1 MPPRRTAAAANEDK
15 CTSAQK
21 PSAKHSEL
29 QRTVSMLLAS
39 LVEAFQEDAR
49 RLDDD
54 LHVSILDFIEQ
65 VEVADDLTPLM
76 MEKMNKVAKS
86 LRRALNDR
94 KLAPTPKPLASTTAK
109 LARFETKNAAS
120 VSKATSAPK
129 GFRGGGDRRGARD
142 PSTIQCN
149 ECAQWGHGW
158 LTCPTGN
165 KEMQKKELARQELAR
180 MEESDTAKD
189 ARNAS
194 RAFGR
199 AQREEEV
206 SENEGYEVE
215 SEAGASVNR
224 DTYSVGSVSFFIPS
238 STCTRSQ
245 RVRTPSSHALNIAL
259 EHGRP
264 DPCPPTLI

>member
-15 CTSAQK
+15 CTNAQK
-21 PSAKHSEL
+21 PSAQHSEI
-29 QRTVSMLLAS
+29 QRTASLLLAS
-39 LVEAFQEDAR
+39 LLEACQEDAR
-49 RLDDD
+49 FSHLKEMPYVKEDRLDDD
-54 LHVSILDFIEQ
+54 LHDSILDFIEQ

-165 KEMQKKELARQELAR
+165 KEMQKKEL
-180 MEESDTAKD
+180 
-189 ARNAS
+189 
-194 RAFGR
+194 GR
-199 AQREEEV
+199 TKRLTRFWEGPEGGG
-206 SENEGYEVE
+206 SE
-215 SEAGASVNR
+215 
-224 DTYSVGSVSFFIPS
+224 
-238 STCTRSQ
+238 
-245 RVRTPSSHALNIAL
+245 
-259 EHGRP
+259 
-264 DPCPPTLI
+264 